1 MDMAERAEGM
11 PDFVGKTVLVT
22 GHSGFIGAWL
32 TTVLEHLGANVI
44 GYSIND
50 DPSSAARAEWLG
62 DVCTR
67 QYEADVRD
75 REKLFSVIDEHRP
88 DLVYHLAAQALLC
101 RGFEDPHL
109 TFDVNLRGSLN
120 VLEAARLGMIPAL
133 VHVTSD
139 KCYVPMK
146 PGDSKLTEDSP
157 LGGCSPYSA
166 SKTIAEILF
175 REFTDLTR
183 LDGAPYRATSVRL
196 GNVIG
201 GGDDADR
208 LVPNCIRA
216 FEDERVFAVRDPLA
230 VRPFQHVLDVVAGF
244 VLAGTRLIA
253 AEERTVD
260 ALNFAPPSSGFTA
273 GEMVFEL
280 ARAWGEP
287 SLISPACEAC
297 AFPEDKLLWLDGSK
311 ASEMLGWQHAFDLRG
326 SAERIVDWIRW
337 VDAGMSPADATRRQA
352 AEYFVRPAV
361 HQLRA
366 AA

>member
-1 MDMAERAEGM
+1 MDMPEQAGGISA
-11 PDFVGKTVLVT
+11 FAGKTVLIT

-32 TTVLEHLGANVI
+32 TTVLEHLGARVV

-50 DPSSAARAEWLG
+50 DPSAAARAEWLG
-62 DVCTR
+62 DVCTA

-75 REKLFSVIDEHRP
+75 RDKLFAVIDEHQP
-88 DLVYHLAAQALLC
+88 DVVYHLAAQALLC
-101 RGFEDPHL
+101 VGFEDPAL
-109 TFDVNLRGSLN
+109 TFDVNLRGSIN

-139 KCYVPMK
+139 KCYVPMG
-146 PGDSKLTEDSP
+146 PGSGKLTEDSP
-157 LGGCSPYSA
+157 LGGHSPYSA

-183 LDGAPYRATSVRL
+183 LDGAPFKATSVRL

-208 LVPNCIRA
+208 LVPNCLRA
-216 FEDERVFAVRDPLA
+216 FEEDRVFAVRDPLA

-244 VLAGTRLIA
+244 VLAGARLLT
-253 AEERTVD
+253 AEGRVVD
-260 ALNFAPPSSGFTA
+260 ALNFAPPSSGHTA

-280 ARAWGEP
+280 ARAWGDEA
-287 SLISPACEAC
+287 LISPEKEAC

-311 ASEMLGWQHAFDLRG
+311 AAALLGWTHAFDLRR
-326 SAERIVDWIRW
+326 SAERIVDWVRW
-337 VDAGMSPADATRRQA
+337 TDAGMTPAEATRRQA
-352 AEYFVRPAV
+352 AEYYTVPAP
-361 HQLRA
+361 LRA